1 MFALT
6 TTPFLTVATYAWGW
20 SALVVWGLYL
30 TTRATLWT
38 RLSPSHR
45 WRRLALEILALS
57 VIDAAIRGRHPL
69 DAFVGAARWPLV
81 ACAILPAFFVL
92 HALSARDEGPLPSSL
107 ADRWQ
112 RASMGPLVLG
122 AAACVVADEP
132 ILPFMVAVAAL
143 GLALLVATVLWERR
157 ALRWL
162 ADVARGRDPRWTLT
176 GDGDPTNPRARL
188 AERARDDAPY
198 RSSEGAHLAAIPVDL
213 ARDGDAWKVTFENAS
228 KRAWLLLGALLLLL
242 LGAPLAVL
250 SHAGNADASHTRML
264 IVEGRVPDAV
274 RARVPRRRNF
284 QRVTAPRVEGVSLWR
299 NCSEVHCVG
308 VTVAVDDRSGRALD
322 VPEVMA
328 RVRGRSLAEQVAVRE
343 ALLAGG
349 GDRGAPDEVRRC
361 GSQVWVRR
369 SGRGILMRV
378 TAHDLQ
384 TGERWW
390 ADGRPLI
397 DCDARRLRPVP
408 SFF

>member
-6 TTPFLTVATYAWGW
+6 ATPFLTIATYAWGW
-20 SALVVWGLYL
+20 SAMVVWGLYL
-30 TTRATLWT
+30 TTRAMAWR
-38 RLSPSHR
+38 RLSASHR
-45 WRRLALEILALS
+45 WRRLALEILAVS
-57 VIDAAIRGRHPL
+57 VIEAAIRGWHPL
-69 DAFVGAARWPLV
+69 DVFFGAARWPLV
-81 ACAILPAFFVL
+81 ACAILPAFFVF
-92 HALSARDEGPLPSSL
+92 HTLSARDEGPLPSTL

-132 ILPFMVAVAAL
+132 ILPIMVAVAAL
-143 GLALLVATVLWERR
+143 GLALLVAAVLWERR

-162 ADVARGRDPRWTLT
+162 AAVARGRDPRWTLSA
-176 GDGDPTNPRARL
+176 DGDPTKPRARL
-188 AERARDDAPY
+188 TERPRDDAPY

-213 ARDGDAWKVTFENAS
+213 ARDGDAWKVSFEKAS
-228 KRAWLLLGALLLLL
+228 KRAWFLLGASLLLL
-242 LGAPLAVL
+242 LGAPLAVV

-274 RARVPRRRNF
+274 RARVPRKRSF
-284 QRVTAPRVEGVSLWR
+284 QRVTRPRVPGVTLWR
-299 NCSEVHCVG
+299 DCKFPTCHG
-308 VTVAVDDRSGRALD
+308 VTVAVDDRTGRALD
-322 VPEVMA
+322 VPEVMV
-328 RVRGRSLAEQVAVRE
+328 RVRDRSLLEQLAVRE

-361 GSQVWVRR
+361 GPRVWVQR
-369 SGRGILMRV
+369 SGRGILMQV

-397 DCDARRLRPVP
+397 DCDARRLRPIP
-408 SFF
+408 SYD